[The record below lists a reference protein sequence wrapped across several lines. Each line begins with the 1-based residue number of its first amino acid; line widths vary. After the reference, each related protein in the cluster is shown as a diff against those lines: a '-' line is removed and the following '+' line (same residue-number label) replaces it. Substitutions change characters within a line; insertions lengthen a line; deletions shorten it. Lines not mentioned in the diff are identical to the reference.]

1 MTQLEIKMLDVL
13 RAINH
18 LLSLPDADPALIL
31 DEHSPVM
38 YTVREILREVD
49 EKSIQKGWTP

>member
-1 MTQLEIKMLDVL
+1 MTPLEIKMIDLV

-18 LLSLPDADPALIL
+18 LTSQPDADPALIL

-38 YTVREILREVD
+38 YTVREILRDVE
-49 EKSIQKGWTP
+49 EKSTQKGWTA